1 MSAFCVR
8 RVYVGV
14 IMYMVGWVIFFF
26 WGAVM
31 QIERNYYKSVIIKH
45 SINYSNGNYTKS
57 KACVSSTVSIDC
69 LWIMWVK
76 MSS

>member
-1 MSAFCVR
+1 
-8 RVYVGV
+8 
-14 IMYMVGWVIFFF
+14 
-26 WGAVM
+26 M

-69 LWIMWVK
+69 L
-76 MSS
+76 